1 MRAGWTKWENQVV
14 NGYFP
19 LRRSLGSSD
28 HSAAFLT
35 EHKGQMLPDAVLKLV
50 PAIPTLKQAQMS
62 QWSVA
67 AGVSHPHLA
76 RLLDSGQCQLG
87 GLPFLFVA
95 MEYAEQTLAQ
105 ILSGRALSA
114 DELRNVLRPALRA
127 LSFLHCR
134 NLVLGGLKPSN
145 VLIVNERLKLA
156 SDAIRP
162 AGASNASIASVSS
175 MYEPPESRDGSYAT
189 AGDIWCL
196 GVTMVEAL
204 TRQQPSWHEG
214 SGTVVLPEGLPPTFA
229 VLIRRCLNLDPA
241 KRPTVCEL
249 EAEINS
255 AQQESRPR
263 PRVSVPKS
271 SRQRAE
277 VVRQFP
283 DRSRANTE
291 PSSARVARARRE
303 SAVPALKSSRARWLF
318 PVLVVAGTLALAAW
332 KDPRSIPASASGPQV
347 PAPEAVVAEPSVI
360 HEELPDVP
368 PKALQTI
375 HGSIL
380 LAVRVTVD
388 RSGTVVHAAA
398 EQTRSSKYFSRLATA
413 AAAQWRFAPTDE
425 RESRKWLLSF
435 EFTRNGV
442 TAHRTLT

>member
-1 MRAGWTKWENQVV
+1 MRNGWTKWENQVV

-35 EHKGQMLPDAVLKLV
+35 EHKEQMLPDAVLKLV

-114 DELRNVLRPALRA
+114 DELASMLRPALRA
-127 LSFLHCR
+127 LSFLHR
-134 NLVLGGLKPSN
+134 KNLVLGGLKPSN
-145 VLIVNERLKLA
+145 VLIVKERLKLA
-156 SDAIRP
+156 SDTIRP
-162 AGASNASIASVSS
+162 AGAPNASIASVSS

-204 TRQQPSWHEG
+204 TRQQPSWHEA
-214 SGTVVLPEGLPPTFA
+214 SGTVVLPAGLPPTFA
-229 VLIRRCLNLDPA
+229 VLICRCLNLDPA

-255 AQQESRPR
+255 VQQESRPR

-283 DRSRANTE
+283 DRPRANTGR
-291 PSSARVARARRE
+291 SSARVARVERE
-303 SAVPALKSSRARWLF
+303 RAIPASQSFRPRWLL
-318 PVLVVAGTLALAAW
+318 PVMVVVGTLAIAAW
-332 KDPRSIPASASGPQV
+332 RGPPAPAPGPQIPE
-347 PAPEAVVAEPSVI
+347 PAAVVAEPSVI

-398 EQTRSSKYFSRLATA
+398 DQTRSSKYFSRLATQA
-413 AAAQWRFAPTDE
+413 ATQWRFAPTDE
-425 RESRKWLLSF
+425 RESRKWLLRF

-442 TAHRTLT
+442 TAHRTPT